1 MVVAHGF
8 NQSSQQKPG
17 IETDLCQQIHCWFE
31 LKKTNKVGWDEGGLL
46 NFLDFTEL
54 GHSNYLDA
62 TMHYFSR
69 KGKNGSEG
77 NSEIVR
83 AATPPY
89 TWGVIL
95 FPPVVK
101 GRSWGD
107 RAIPQS
113 YVSDKPGGL
122 DNRVLNQRGL
132 FLALKSNEICL
143 YRFQTFLGSIRPSF
157 LLTHILSK
165 FNIEWNT
172 SFHLN

>member
-1 MVVAHGF
+1 MHIYTKNENTCSEENTKDVAKKSLDKETMDVAHGF

-89 TWGVIL
+89 T
-95 FPPVVK
+95 
-101 GRSWGD
+101 
-107 RAIPQS
+107 
-113 YVSDKPGGL
+113 
-122 DNRVLNQRGL
+122 
-132 FLALKSNEICL
+132 
-143 YRFQTFLGSIRPSF
+143 
-157 LLTHILSK
+157 
-165 FNIEWNT
+165 
-172 SFHLN
+172 